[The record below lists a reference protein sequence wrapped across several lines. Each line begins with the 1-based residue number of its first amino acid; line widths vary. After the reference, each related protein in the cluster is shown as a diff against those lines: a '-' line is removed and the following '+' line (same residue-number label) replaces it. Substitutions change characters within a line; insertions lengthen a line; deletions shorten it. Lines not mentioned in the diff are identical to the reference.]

1 MMRLSVLNAES
12 IPLTEKVLEDP
23 LICMCFFH
31 YLIEMYT
38 FTEVQAATEAMLC
51 SETDSFIV
59 SINNF

>member
-1 MMRLSVLNAES
+1 
-12 IPLTEKVLEDP
+12 
-23 LICMCFFH
+23 
-31 YLIEMYT
+31 MYT